1 MKSYRFYI
9 LIFLTALTGVLLLE
23 STKKKA
29 INWFPSYASHDKIPY
44 GSYVFHEILKRK
56 TADGKLIENRI
67 PPFELLMDS
76 TLSGTFFFVNDQV
89 YFGED
94 ESEKLLDF
102 VSRGNALF
110 VASEKIESFLLD
122 TLGLETSIVDDEE
135 NFDNLHTF
143 NLSFP
148 KLHAAENYPL
158 EKSRDNFYFSKLDS
172 TAVVLGTT
180 NFVKEKDSINTER
193 PNFISVPFGEGK
205 IYLLTFPEA
214 FTNFFLLK
222 DNNKNYTAGAISYVD
237 FAKSVIFDNYHKN
250 GKIYYNSPLHVVLEN
265 FSLRWAYYLMLTG
278 VLLYVIF
285 QGKRKQRAIPIF
297 ESTKNQS
304 IAFIRTIA
312 YQFFTE
318 KNHREIAKLKAVH
331 FLKFVREQL
340 LIDLAYHQKG
350 FAEILS
356 QKTNF
361 PIEKVQKLIDL
372 ISRAEKN
379 EAISSEDLITFDQ
392 YIHTLKNTSL

>member
-9 LIFLTALTGVLLLE
+9 LIFLTALAGVFLLE
-23 STKKKA
+23 STKKKTV
-29 INWFPSYASHDKIPY
+29 NWFPSYAGYDKIPY
-44 GSYVFHEILKRK
+44 GTYVFHEILKKK
-56 TADGKLIENRI
+56 TGNGKLIENRI
-67 PPFELLMDS
+67 PPFELLIDS
-76 TLSGTFFFVNDQV
+76 TLSGTFFFVNEEV
-89 YFGED
+89 YFGDD
-94 ESEKLLDF
+94 EAEKLLDF
-102 VSRGNALF
+102 VSRGNTLF
-110 VASEKIESFLLD
+110 VASEKIEPFLLD
-122 TLGLETSIVDDEE
+122 TLGLETEIVDDDE

-143 NLSFP
+143 NLSHP
-148 KLHAAENYPL
+148 NLHAAENYTL
-158 EKSRDNFYFSKLDS
+158 EENRDNFYFSKLDS
-172 TAVVLGTT
+172 VAVVLGTT

-222 DNNKNYTAGAISYVD
+222 NDHKNYTAGAISYVD
-237 FAKSVIFDNYHKN
+237 FKKPVIFDNYHKN
-250 GKIYYNSPLHVVLEN
+250 GKTYYNSPLHVVLEN
-265 FSLRWAYYLMLTG
+265 FSLRWAYYLMLAG

-285 QGKRKQRAIPIF
+285 QGKRKQRAIPVL
-297 ESTKNQS
+297 ESPKNQS
-304 IAFIRTIA
+304 LSFVRTIA
-312 YQFFTE
+312 YQFFSE
-318 KNHREIAKLKAVH
+318 KNHQEISKLKAAH

-361 PIEKVQKLIDL
+361 SIEKVQKLIDL

-379 EAISSEDLITFDQ
+379 ETISPEDLKTFDQ